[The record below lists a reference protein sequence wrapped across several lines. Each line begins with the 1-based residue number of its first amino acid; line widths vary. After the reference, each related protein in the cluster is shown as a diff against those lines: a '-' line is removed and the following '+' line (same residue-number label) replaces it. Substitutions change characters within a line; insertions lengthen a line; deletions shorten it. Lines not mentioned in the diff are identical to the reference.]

1 MTKIVSEKLVK
12 DLKLVKVAVASSY
25 WRFWRPFNEA
35 FFQQSQTNPGMTVN
49 NRLPAVILNA
59 AVL

>member
-12 DLKLVKVAVASSY
+12 DLKLVKAVVASSY
-25 WRFWRPFNEA
+25 WQSWRPFNEA
-35 FFQQSQTNPGMTVN
+35 FSQQSQTNPVMTVN

-59 AVL
+59 AAL